1 MTSCDYCEREAVGAC
16 DWCDAKTCG
25 ACAVDVR
32 PGVTYCSPNPAT
44 WPGRGCYKPPVAE
57 TGSGVLR
64 QKPRFG
70 RRDGVIP
77 ERWVYVKQAREH
89 RPRRHVA
96 HMSWDE
102 VRQARA
108 MARSDAVLYT
118 IAAHFSVPRGEIGKL
133 VRRPFKLRAEVPAP
147 FETPADTEDRECWL
161 RDEVNAAHREALKVQ
176 LELDWT
182 EAKKENKRR
191 EKEARLALPGEVL

>member
-1 MTSCDYCEREAVGAC
+1 MS
-16 DWCDAKTCG
+16 
-25 ACAVDVR
+25 
-32 PGVTYCSPNPAT
+32 
-44 WPGRGCYKPPVAE
+44 
-57 TGSGVLR
+57 GSGVLR
-64 QKPRFG
+64 QKPRLG
-70 RRDGVIP
+70 EKKQPLP

-89 RPRRHVA
+89 RPTRHVV

-133 VRRPFKLRAEVPAP
+133 VRRPFKLRADVPAP
-147 FETPADTEDRECWL
+147 FETPADTENREGWL

-182 EAKKENKRR
+182 EAKKEDKWRA
-191 EKEARLALPGEVL
+191 KEAKDADPVH